1 MTVAVVGAGIVGLAT
16 AAELARRGLAV
27 EVFEA
32 ERRVA
37 THQTGHNSGVI
48 HSGLYYLPGSHKAR
62 LCTEGREAL
71 YRLCEEE
78 RIDHRRTGKVVVAV
92 HEEELPRLDELE
104 RRGRANGLDGLERVK
119 VRDLESRQ
127 PGVAGVEALWVPQ
140 TGIVDYR
147 EVARALAGRLEAAG
161 GRLRTEAAVTG
172 IREGKRSITLTTAA
186 GPVGCEL
193 LVNCAGLQ
201 SDRVA
206 RLAGFRP
213 EVRIVPFRGE
223 YYELTSRAARRVQV
237 PVYPVPD
244 PRFPFLGVHLTPT
257 VDGRVE
263 AGPNAVLALH
273 RHGYTRARMSLAD
286 LGETVS
292 WPGFWR
298 IAGRHWR
305 FGLRE
310 VHRSLSARA
319 FVDAVRELMP
329 ALGRDDFRP
338 GGAGVRAQAL
348 DRRGELV
355 DDFRFA
361 EDARQIHVLNAPS
374 PAATACLAIGREIAD
389 RAVGRLEAASG

>member
-16 AAELARRGLAV
+16 AAELARRGISV
-27 EVFEA
+27 EVLEA
-32 ERRVA
+32 EGRVA
-37 THQTGHNSGVI
+37 AHQTGHNSGVI
-48 HSGLYYLPGSHKAR
+48 HSGLYYRPGSHKAR
-62 LCTEGREAL
+62 LCAAGRDAL
-71 YRLCEEE
+71 YRFCEEE
-78 RIDHRRTGKVVVAV
+78 GIDHRRTGKVVVAV
-92 HEEELPRLDELE
+92 REEELPRLDELE
-104 RRGRANGLDGLERVK
+104 RRGRANGLEGLERLP
-119 VRDLESRQ
+119 VRDLASRQ

-147 EVARALAGRLEAAG
+147 EVARALAARLEAAG
-161 GRLRTEAAVTG
+161 GRLRTGSAVTA
-172 IREGKRSITLTTAA
+172 IREGRSSITLTTGA
-186 GPVGCEL
+186 GAVEAEV

-206 RLAGFRP
+206 RLGGFQP

-223 YYELTSRAARRVQV
+223 YYELTSRAARDVRV

-257 VDGRVE
+257 ADGRVE

-273 RHGYTRARMSLAD
+273 RHGYTRARISLGD
-286 LGETVS
+286 LGETLA

-298 IAGRHWR
+298 VAGRHWR

-310 VHRSLSARA
+310 VHRSMSARA

-329 ALGRDDFRP
+329 GLGRDDFRP

-355 DDFRFA
+355 DDFCFA
-361 EDARQIHVLNAPS
+361 EDARQVHVLNAPS
-374 PAATACLAIGREIAD
+374 PAATAALAIGREIAD
-389 RAVGRLEAASG
+389 RAVGRLEAA